1 MFSITGTIGLTSGEL
16 LVENNIEI
24 SGPGSDVLFID
35 SNAKSRVFHILPNK
49 NVTISH
55 LAIRN
60 GKASGVFPDDSGAGI
75 YIDHATAVIDDCTM
89 TGNSADGSGG
99 AIYNNGA
106 AGSAALLVSNT
117 TINTNS
123 ANQVGNGDGGGIFS
137 DGQNQGTATMVIA
150 NSTVIGNSAAG
161 FGGGIASYG
170 NNFGNVNVLIINCT
184 LSANSAQSNGGGIIS
199 AGEEGGSATLQ
210 ISNTTLNDNL
220 VLGWGGGILNAGDFS
235 GTAYLQLT
243 NCTLSGN
250 SAQVFGGG
258 ICNAGEV
265 GNATLIIANSTF
277 SENSAGW
284 KGGAL
289 FNDGQQFGSATVELG
304 NTVLNAGVS
313 GANISNAEGTVTSLG
328 YNLSSDDGSSYL
340 AGPGD
345 QINTDPVL
353 GPLQTNGGPTS
364 THALLSGSPA
374 IDAGDPAFTPPPSD
388 DQRGA
393 GFDRVMNGRID
404 IGSFEVQVPMIDS
417 SFTPRLLGRNR

>member
-1 MFSITGTIGLTSGEL
+1 MQARSTFNIKRATITIFCVAVIGAEVNAATFSQANHTDAAAAVERPHPTPRPRPSPHARPLTIIVTNTNDSGPGSLRQALANARDGFTIMFSITGTIGLTSGEL

-137 DGQNQGTATMVIA
+137 DGQNQGTATMM
-150 NSTVIGNSAAG
+150 
-161 FGGGIASYG
+161 
-170 NNFGNVNVLIINCT
+170 
-184 LSANSAQSNGGGIIS
+184 
-199 AGEEGGSATLQ
+199 
-210 ISNTTLNDNL
+210 
-220 VLGWGGGILNAGDFS
+220 
-235 GTAYLQLT
+235 
-243 NCTLSGN
+243 
-250 SAQVFGGG
+250 
-258 ICNAGEV
+258 
-265 GNATLIIANSTF
+265 IANSTF

-393 GFDRVMNGRID
+393 GFDRVVNGRID

-417 SFTPRLLGRNR
+417 SF